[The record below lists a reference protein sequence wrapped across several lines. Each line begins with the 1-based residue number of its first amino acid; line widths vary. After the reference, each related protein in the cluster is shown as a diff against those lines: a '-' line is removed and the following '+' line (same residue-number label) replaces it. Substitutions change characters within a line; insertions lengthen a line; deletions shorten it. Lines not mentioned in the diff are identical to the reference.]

1 MNTHT
6 ITQPKPLI
14 RLIQQTKTDSVSVSS
29 ILSQESHFTDIERPE
44 NPMIKNFIDNYED
57 DLDTFFDQLE

>member
-6 ITQPKPLI
+6 ISQPKPLI
-14 RLIQQTKTDSVSVSS
+14 RLIQQIKTDSVSVSS
-29 ILSQESHFTDIERPE
+29 TQSYDSHFSDIERPE

>member
-14 RLIQQTKTDSVSVSS
+14 RFVQQIKTDSVSVSS
-29 ILSQESHFTDIERPE
+29 TQSYESYFTEIERPE